1 MDELLIQVKNN
12 FCEAFNIM
20 HRILT
25 RMNFIEDMI
34 MYSKF
39 AIYLANFQEELG
51 EFRSAVQTVR
61 SALGKITEYRE
72 ERLKQSLD
80 SKENIRTTMSITVD
94 NKKIGD
100 LEMKIQAVYEAWEQ
114 MILRKE
120 RDRERRDKE
129 ATPLEEDEGDE
140 EQLEVQRCIEELKN
154 KDLFEK
160 GISFEEWRKFMKQRG

>member
-1 MDELLIQVKNN
+1 
-12 FCEAFNIM
+12 
-20 HRILT
+20 
-25 RMNFIEDMI
+25 MNFIEDMI

-129 ATPLEEDEGDE
+129 VTPLEEDEGDE

-160 GISFEEWRKFMKQRG
+160 GISFEEWRKSMKQRG